1 MDASTV
7 VAIQHVAAVGVTG
20 VAAFTDVRK
29 GTIPNWLTYPVLL
42 AGPILFWIAFG
53 QQGLWDA
60 GLGLLACGL
69 VPFAMWRSGGM
80 GGGEVKLLAGL
91 GALTGVF
98 VGIEIEF
105 YAMAAGC
112 VGAIVVLA
120 RQRRLLAALGNLFF
134 LVANRVIPKK
144 WRRDVSTE
152 LKHEIRVGPYILVGT
167 LIAVALQHPQWVGMN
182 PS

>member
-1 MDASTV
+1 MDASTM

-20 VAAFTDVRK
+20 VAAYTDVKK
-29 GTIPNWLTYPVLL
+29 GTIPNWLTYPVLV

-105 YAMAAGC
+105 YAMAAGLC
-112 VGAIVVLA
+112 RRPSSFSHVSVGCFRRWAIFSSSSRTA
-120 RQRRLLAALGNLFF
+120 SFRRSG
-134 LVANRVIPKK
+134 VA
-144 WRRDVSTE
+144 T
-152 LKHEIRVGPYILVGT
+152 
-167 LIAVALQHPQWVGMN
+167 
-182 PS
+182 